1 MYEMPYETAREANVG
16 TPKFP
21 ALLTVNDTTGD
32 TTLTPYDTNVL
43 VVVPTAA
50 VARTVKLPVPATC
63 PGMKCLVTVSKP
75 GQEAGSVTVS
85 VADGS
90 AMKDYAGATKTY
102 TGINTNAD
110 FAVFECIAG
119 QFWLVVAELST

>member
-1 MYEMPYETAREANVG
+1 MSDYKTARAANVA
-16 TPKFP
+16 TPKMP
-21 ALLTVNDTTGD
+21 SLTTVNDTTGN

-50 VARTVKLPVPATC
+50 VARTVKLPAPVTC
-63 PGMKCLVTVSKP
+63 PGMKCLIRVSKP
-75 GQEAGSVTVS
+75 GAEAGSVTVEA
-85 VADGS
+85 ADGS
-90 AMKDYAGATKTY
+90 AMKDYAGATFTY

-119 QFWLVVAELST
+119 LFWLCISELST

>member
-1 MYEMPYETAREANVG
+1 MSDFQTARQANVG

-21 ALLTVNDTTGD
+21 TLLTVDDDTGD

-50 VARTVKLPVPATC
+50 VTRTVKLPAPATC
-63 PGMKCLVTVSKP
+63 PWMKCLVTVSKP
-75 GQEAGSVTVS
+75 GAEAGSVTVS
-85 VADGS
+85 VQDGS
-90 AMKDYAGATKTY
+90 AMKDYTGATKTY
-102 TGINTNAD
+102 SGINTNAD

>member
-1 MYEMPYETAREANVG
+1 MYEMPYETARQANVG

-21 ALLTVNDTTGD
+21 ALLTVNDTTGN

-50 VARTVKLPVPATC
+50 VARTVTLPAPETC
-63 PGMKCLVTVSKP
+63 PGMKCLVRVSKP
-75 GQEAGSVTVS
+75 GSEGGSVTVS
-85 VADGS
+85 VQGGS
-90 AMKDYAGATKTY
+90 AMKDYAGATKTW

-119 QFWLVVAELST
+119 VFWLVVSELST